1 MPLTIR
7 LRDQYEA
14 AGSALELAHDS
25 LAEPIAQAA
34 QMVTDCLMREGRLL
48 ICGVGATGLLG
59 RHLAGVLSDRL
70 EHDRPGLAA
79 IFLSGR
85 GLTDE
90 ADLSRG
96 PSRQVE
102 ALAHPGDLLV
112 VFSLFGEGHAAQAAV
127 RAAREREMHVIVFS
141 GGDGGPLAEMLEE
154 TDLLLCAPSDSIPRI
169 LETQLWAIHSLGA
182 CIDYLLLGA

>member
-1 MPLTIR
+1 VLFRSI
-7 LRDQYEA
+7 
-14 AGSALELAHDS
+14 
-25 LAEPIAQAA
+25 
-34 QMVTDCLMREGRLL
+34 L
-48 ICGVGATGLLG
+48 ISGVGAAGLLG

-79 IFLSGR
+79 TFLSGR
-85 GLTDE
+85 GLTD
-90 ADLSRG
+90 DSDPSRG

-112 VFSLFGEGHAAQAAV
+112 VFSLFGEGHAAQAAL
-127 RAAREREMHVIVFS
+127 RSARERDMRIIVFS

-154 TDLLLCAPSDSIPRI
+154 GDLLICAPSESIPRI
-169 LETQLWAIHSLGA
+169 LETQLWAVHSLGA